1 MFQQFLN
8 LKCSLGYFV
17 AAADKVL
24 VRNEDCVMRSEKN
37 KGSAPAA
44 TSDCGH
50 VMCSWLTMTFVV

>member
-24 VRNEDCVMRSEKN
+24 CLSENWRLCNEKWEE
-37 KGSAPAA
+37 
-44 TSDCGH
+44 
-50 VMCSWLTMTFVV
+50 